1 MDMSKMKEWIKNL
14 INILNSKA
22 VFNSK
27 LYNYEQYNAQRN
39 AYVWL
44 LFYGNALVLVGFD
57 SACCTINYSSH

>member
-1 MDMSKMKEWIKNL
+1 MDIEMKGMDKNL

-22 VFNSK
+22 VFNLK

-44 LFYGNALVLVGFD
+44 LFYGNALVGFD
-57 SACCTINYSSH
+57 IC